1 LRRRKTKIP
10 QEGEE
15 NGTEE
20 TTVDENGEK
29 EEKEETADENGEKEE
44 KEETAAAA
52 EEEEEEVVGSAERDL
67 FSRIF
72 LLLFCAFSNISSRKL
87 TTLQKEHRYGYFTK
101 KANTMCGLLGA
112 K

>member
-1 LRRRKTKIP
+1 LRRRKKKIP

-15 NGTEE
+15 NGTE
-20 TTVDENGEK
+20 TTGDENGEK
-29 EEKEETADENGEKEE
+29 EEKEETVDENGENEE

-52 EEEEEEVVGSAERDL
+52 EEAEEVVGSEERDL

-72 LLLFCAFSNISSRKL
+72 LLLFCAFSNISSRKF
-87 TTLQKEHRYGYFTK
+87 TTLQKEHRYGYLTK